1 MLLHKF
7 FRTGI
12 YFHSNLSSES
22 ACGLAC
28 RRADIILQGLF
39 SHKDGPMKMG
49 MGRLGKEK
57 KEDGKV
63 YTTTGSHCQRDVC
76 LCLLSKHG
84 VFWQNASVETAF

>member
-1 MLLHKF
+1 
-7 FRTGI
+7 
-12 YFHSNLSSES
+12 
-22 ACGLAC
+22 
-28 RRADIILQGLF
+28 
-39 SHKDGPMKMG
+39 MKMG

-63 YTTTGSHCQRDVC
+63 YTATGSHCQRDVC